1 MEKNDLFKIRAEL
14 AGMALQGL
22 LANHNTVKQFENNEC
37 LKEIGN
43 ITKVTALAAAMY
55 ADELLKVLMVNSM
68 VKEVL
73 KEEKTKQKLYE

>member
-1 MEKNDLFKIRAEL
+1 MEKIDLFKIRAEL

-55 ADELLKVLMVNSM
+55 ADELLKVLIVNSM

>member
-37 LKEIGN
+37 LKLI
-43 ITKVTALAAAMY
+43 
-55 ADELLKVLMVNSM
+55 
-68 VKEVL
+68 
-73 KEEKTKQKLYE
+73 

>member
-43 ITKVTALAAAMY
+43 ITKVTALAAVIY
-55 ADELLKVLMVNSM
+55 ADELLKVLMDAN
-68 VKEVL
+68 
-73 KEEKTKQKLYE
+73 EKLNENNLVE

>member
-55 ADELLKVLMVNSM
+55 ADEFLKVLVVSSM

-73 KEEKTKQKLYE
+73 KEEKNKTKTI

>member
-22 LANHNTVKQFENNEC
+22 LANHNTVKQFENNKC

-43 ITKVTALAAAMY
+43 ITKVTALAAVIY

>member
-22 LANHNTVKQFENNEC
+22 LANHNTVKQFENNKC

-43 ITKVTALAAAMY
+43 ITKVTALAAVIY
-55 ADELLKVLMVNSM
+55 ADELLKVLMDAN
-68 VKEVL
+68 
-73 KEEKTKQKLYE
+73 EKLNENNLVE

>member
-22 LANHNTVKQFENNEC
+22 LANPNTVKQFENNESY
-37 LKEIGN
+37 KEIGN

-55 ADELLKVLMVNSM
+55 ADELLKVLISVNENLTENHT
-68 VKEVL
+68 VE
-73 KEEKTKQKLYE
+73 

>member
-22 LANHNTVKQFENNEC
+22 LANHNTVKQFENNKC

-43 ITKVTALAAAMY
+43 ITKVTALAATMY
-55 ADELLKVLMVNSM
+55 ADELLKVLISVNENLNENHS
-68 VKEVL
+68 VE
-73 KEEKTKQKLYE
+73 

>member
-22 LANHNTVKQFENNEC
+22 LANHNTVKQFENNKC

-43 ITKVTALAAAMY
+43 ITKVTALAAVIY
-55 ADELLKVLMVNSM
+55 ADELLKVLMDVN
-68 VKEVL
+68 
-73 KEEKTKQKLYE
+73 EKLNENNLVE